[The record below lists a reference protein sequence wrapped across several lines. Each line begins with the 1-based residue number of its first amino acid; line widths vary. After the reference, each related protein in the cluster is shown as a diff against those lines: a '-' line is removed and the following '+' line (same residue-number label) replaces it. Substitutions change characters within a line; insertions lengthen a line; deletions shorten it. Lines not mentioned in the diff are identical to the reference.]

1 MLSKME
7 LKGLT
12 RIIWKLQKP
21 LRKIP
26 CPPRKWSNKR
36 KKQNNSEKIWKNSK
50 TFSKLSQ
57 IYRNQKKTKNICHLL
72 ITYHDYH
79 ILCVI
84 FVAFL
89 QLWFIHLIIS
99 CHQFCKFEALLTSSS
114 DQTTNLESTN
124 PEFIPEYLLFVLIQI
139 SSFCSFIWDS
149 KGMQKTGNKRWSK
162 NPICCSLKIYK
173 LIFVNKFVV
182 SGLGV

>member
-1 MLSKME
+1 MLSKTE
-7 LKGLT
+7 LKGST

-36 KKQNNSEKIWKNSK
+36 KKQNNSEKNYSKN
-50 TFSKLSQ
+50 FSKLSQ

-99 CHQFCKFEALLTSSS
+99 CHQFCKFEALLTGSS

-124 PEFIPEYLLFVLIQI
+124 PEFISQYLLL
-139 SSFCSFIWDS
+139 
-149 KGMQKTGNKRWSK
+149 WSR
-162 NPICCSLKIYK
+162 SHH
-173 LIFVNKFVV
+173 FVV
-182 SGLGV
+182 SFETRKGCRKLEVSFDPKIQFAAL

>member
-1 MLSKME
+1 MLSKTE
-7 LKGLT
+7 LKGST

-36 KKQNNSEKIWKNSK
+36 KKQNNSEKKLSK

-99 CHQFCKFEALLTSSS
+99 CHQFCKFEALLIGSS

-124 PEFIPEYLLFVLIQI
+124 PNYFFHTNKFLGFLKHSKLSFLNLILMSCVSHKDGHFLFV
-139 SSFCSFIWDS
+139 
-149 KGMQKTGNKRWSK
+149 
-162 NPICCSLKIYK
+162 K
-173 LIFVNKFVV
+173 LPNIM
-182 SGLGV
+182 